1 MTKQHDIDPREW
13 FETRKLGFMPS
24 HFVRV
29 SIDSIDIFM
38 HSEAERWIEENTLGR
53 YAILTCASRQHNK
66 LISKVYAGFE
76 EPAEATFF
84 SLSFLSGQKN
94 FWS

>member
-1 MTKQHDIDPREW
+1 MTQHDIDPRAW

-29 SIDSIDIFM
+29 GIDKIDIFM
-38 HSEAERWIEENTLGR
+38 HGEAEQWIEENTNGR
-53 YAILTCASRQHNK
+53 YAVITCAVRENNK

-76 EPAEATFF
+76 EPAEATYFT
-84 SLSFLSGQKN
+84 LGFLSKQKN
-94 FWS
+94 NGY